1 MTTKFELG
9 EKVSV
14 CGEIVRIVAN
24 KADGLMYC
32 VSIPV
37 ERNEHYELYVKEKD
51 IQQK

>member
-9 EKVSV
+9 ENVSV

-24 KADGLMYC
+24 KTDGLMYC

-37 ERNEHYELYVKEKD
+37 ESQEHYELYVKEEN
-51 IQQK
+51 IRQK